1 MSDMWP
7 ICEDLRQ
14 WEKGRLLDS
23 SGRAV
28 KVAKTE
34 SQIVEITRSFSFK
47 LNLGNYQSADFFCSQ
62 KAQARPE
69 DAEEV
74 SLSLYE
80 FCYDQVMESVQEVR
94 RKQAE
99 KAQRSAA

>member
-1 MSDMWP
+1 MRPGS
-7 ICEDLRQ
+7 I
-14 WEKGRLLDS
+14 LDA

-28 KVAKTE
+28 TPEAVNHAV
-34 SQIVEITRSFSFK
+34 IEITRSFSFK

-62 KAQARPE
+62 KAQSRPE